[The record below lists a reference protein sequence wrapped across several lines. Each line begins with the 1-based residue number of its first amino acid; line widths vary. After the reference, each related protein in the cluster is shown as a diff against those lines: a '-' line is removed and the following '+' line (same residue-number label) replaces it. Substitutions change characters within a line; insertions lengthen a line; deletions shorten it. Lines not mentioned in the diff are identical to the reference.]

1 METTTKSTRKHR
13 MTQFVLRALKSN
25 VAYARASY
33 LEEVCFFEISF
44 QATASFNF
52 EGLSPSWVAECWHH
66 YVWKRR
72 RRLILGFEL
81 CYGLRL
87 KQVWI
92 QRRPCCSCA
101 MLFLCTLFILSL
113 RPACFRC
120 SLHLLIRD
128 SAKHKTRSSPHHP
141 SPITHHLIS
150 LAPELQSPESV
161 VVSRQIDF
169 LTSKKPTTY
178 GTYVLYLVYSP
189 ARQLLSS
196 KLARAIDSSTSKPN
210 NEPLHSFLSYVQS
223 ESQMCTFTCSNPPS
237 FFFFMYG

>member
-1 METTTKSTRKHR
+1 M
-13 MTQFVLRALKSN
+13 
-25 VAYARASY
+25 
-33 LEEVCFFEISF
+33 
-44 QATASFNF
+44 
-52 EGLSPSWVAECWHH
+52 
-66 YVWKRR
+66 
-72 RRLILGFEL
+72 
-81 CYGLRL
+81 
-87 KQVWI
+87 
-92 QRRPCCSCA
+92 
-101 MLFLCTLFILSL
+101 
-113 RPACFRC
+113 
-120 SLHLLIRD
+120 
-128 SAKHKTRSSPHHP
+128 HKFSGHHP

-237 FFFFMYG
+237 FFFHVRLAPSRIQRLLLKISHDQFNPKARRTSKPAGERLKRCPKWNLNARLHT